1 MNRWMKTALS
11 GMMALTMIGA
21 APDAARPERGGL
33 SPYLNGLVDQS
44 GRPIAPGRFAGKFV
58 LVNFIFTGCGSTC
71 PIQMAELTKFDRS
84 LPPAIR
90 AKLALLSI
98 SVDPANDTPRRLAT
112 YARTFDVDGR
122 RWSLATGRPAD
133 ILRIT
138 RAFAAMR
145 PGSGDCN
152 FHSSEV
158 RLFDPQQ
165 RMIQRY
171 AAAPL
176 AERQLRADLTAL
188 ATRS

>member
-1 MNRWMKTALS
+1 MNRWMKAALG
-11 GMMALTMIGA
+11 GMMALALIGA
-21 APDAARPERGGL
+21 TPDTVRQEGGGL
-33 SPYLNGLVDQS
+33 TPYLSGLVDQS

-58 LVNFIFTGCGSTC
+58 LVNFVFTGCGSTC
-71 PIQMAELTKFDRS
+71 PTQMAELTNFDRS

-90 AKLALLSI
+90 AKLMLLSI
-98 SVDPANDTPRRLAT
+98 SVDPTNDTPRRLAT
-112 YARTFDVDGR
+112 YARTFGVDGG
-122 RWSLATGRPAD
+122 RWALATGRPAD

-145 PGSGDCN
+145 PGSDDRN

-176 AERQLRADLTAL
+176 AERQLRADLIAL